1 MLVLAKHRNEY
12 TKQLES
18 LNQEFSELFRDYAG
32 FENPP
37 VLESHPVLEK
47 IKKSLWIPA
56 TENQYLLGS
65 LDLEED
71 GYSRIRDWCNQ
82 LEMLERNVI
91 RTNEVIHDFFQERH
105 QRHEGVEMDQLELV
119 LEQQKVLI
127 QESLKLQQENQK
139 QIKQDQRL
147 LMQQKKTISTQQNDI
162 KKKEIELE
170 SKRQKLAEDQ
180 ALLMAR
186 EQSQFLLDHHQ
197 QLISQQK
204 DLLESVQHTGERLD
218 QDKNWIKSLLKGLLD
233 QQEKFQHLEDRMRE
247 REKDSM
253 IRKEAD
259 LQHERG
265 WIKVEKAKLRK
276 SEIQESKRERPVSET
291 IF

>member
-1 MLVLAKHRNEY
+1 M
-12 TKQLES
+12 
-18 LNQEFSELFRDYAG
+18 
-32 FENPP
+32 
-37 VLESHPVLEK
+37 
-47 IKKSLWIPA
+47 
-56 TENQYLLGS
+56 
-65 LDLEED
+65 
-71 GYSRIRDWCNQ
+71 
-82 LEMLERNVI
+82 
-91 RTNEVIHDFFQERH
+91 
-105 QRHEGVEMDQLELV
+105 
-119 LEQQKVLI
+119 
-127 QESLKLQQENQK
+127 
-139 QIKQDQRL
+139 
-147 LMQQKKTISTQQNDI
+147 ISTQQNDI

-186 EQSQFLLDHHQ
+186 EQSLVQGESQLEQKKELLNEVSELIRTQSQLLSEQVLRLETLNQQLEMNTSSPEEKFNSPNQEDFEFLLDHHQ

-204 DLLESVQHTGERLD
+204 DLLASVQLTGERLD

-276 SEIQESKRERPVSET
+276 SEIQESKREQPVSES